1 MCSIIN
7 EFYSLHFFLIPIVFS
22 LPLRDIQCPL
32 YLSGWIAAT
41 SVRLFVNHPER
52 YHYLAILG
60 QEPPEQ
66 LSLATHNR
74 KFDDKEMETEDPT
87 GTAEGE
93 TLKGI
98 ELIYNINSLYVLLRG
113 SN

>member
-1 MCSIIN
+1 MFSCC
-7 EFYSLHFFLIPIVFS
+7 FS
-22 LPLRDIQCPL
+22 LPLRDLQCSL

-74 KFDDKEMETEDPT
+74 KFDDDREMEMEDTT
-87 GTAEGE
+87 GTAKGE
-93 TLKGI
+93 TLEGI
-98 ELIYNINSLYVLLRG
+98 ELIHIINS
-113 SN
+113 